1 MTKFRYARRLR
12 VPSCPKCLAAL
23 ARMFLVAANYLGS
36 FVAKSAKN
44 FPA

>member
-1 MTKFRYARRLR
+1 MTKFRYPLSDSELSK
-12 VPSCPKCLAAL
+12 VPRCPGAEIT
-23 ARMFLVAANYLGS
+23 VAANYLGS